1 MRPIFVLTLFMIAS
15 SAAMAAEIQS
25 SSVLAQ
31 MNAAREREGLDPL
44 AVDERLSLAAE
55 DRMRDMEEQGYWA
68 HQLPGG
74 VSPFVWVRR
83 HGFAFDVAGE
93 NLARGFET
101 AEIMV
106 EAWLESPGHR
116 ANLLSADYTRCGIS
130 IIDGYTTGRA
140 TGRSV
145 VVIFARESVDAE

>member
-1 MRPIFVLTLFMIAS
+1 MRRFFALTLFMLIAS
-15 SAAMAAEIQS
+15 AGIAAEIES
-25 SSVLAQ
+25 SSVLAT
-31 MNAAREREGLDPL
+31 MNAVRDREGLAPL
-44 AVDERLSLAAE
+44 ALDERLNAAAE

-74 VSPFVWVRR
+74 ISPFVWVRR
-83 HGFAFDVAGE
+83 RGFAFDVAGE

-116 ANLLSADYTRCGIS
+116 ANLMSADYTRCGIS

-145 VVIFARESVDAE
+145 VVIFARESIDTE

>member
-15 SAAMAAEIQS
+15 SAGVAAEIQS

-74 VSPFVWVRR
+74 VSPFAWVRQR
-83 HGFAFDVAGE
+83 GFAFDVAGE